1 MRIFLRITLLIFF
14 ILIISI
20 IYFSFFGLETKRFNN
35 QISQKIKVI
44 DENLNIELNKVKI
57 ILDPIQF
64 KINAKTVGPKLIFYE
79 KIVELENIKTE
90 VSLKSLIKKEFSIK
104 DLEISTRS
112 LELNNLISFI
122 RNFKNTTQLYLLE
135 KIIKKGYLIAD
146 LSLEFD
152 VFNQQPP
159 QLYPLNLILIHT
171 LFLPQFL

>member
-1 MRIFLRITLLIFF
+1 MRIFLRTTLLIFF

-79 KIVELENIKTE
+79 KIVELENIK
-90 VSLKSLIKKEFSIK
+90 SYKC
-104 DLEISTRS
+104 
-112 LELNNLISFI
+112 
-122 RNFKNTTQLYLLE
+122 TT
-135 KIIKKGYLIAD
+135 
-146 LSLEFD
+146 
-152 VFNQQPP
+152 N
-159 QLYPLNLILIHT
+159 
-171 LFLPQFL
+171 